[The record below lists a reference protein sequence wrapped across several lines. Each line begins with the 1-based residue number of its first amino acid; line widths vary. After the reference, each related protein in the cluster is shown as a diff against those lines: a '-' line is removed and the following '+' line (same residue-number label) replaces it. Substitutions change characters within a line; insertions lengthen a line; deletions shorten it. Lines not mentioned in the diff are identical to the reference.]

1 MHDIFC
7 FIENCRLVSL
17 FLQRFRFPGGV
28 FALSP
33 LLFQRN
39 VRLTLASM
47 TSLET
52 SSWTLSINGSKWCPL
67 LMTTISTVLITPPW
81 TTM

>member
-1 MHDIFC
+1 MHNKSC
-7 FIENCRLVSL
+7 FVENCRLVSL
-17 FLQRFRFPGGV
+17 FPQRFIFPGGV
-28 FALSP
+28 FALS
-33 LLFQRN
+33 LLPFQRN

-52 SSWTLSINGSKWCPL
+52 SSWTLSINGSKWCRL
-67 LMTTISTVLITPPW
+67 LMITISIVLITPPW